1 MKPWVKYSIVAVG
14 VVLLLVLAIW
24 GPEKLSNYRDQY
36 SMNKVEKEELESTG
50 EGYRYELTNNEKLY
64 ILSMCLKHQE
74 LPETL
79 QSKNNRLANDNT
91 IYEELAGSYAFI
103 VNKNGPT
110 DKEIKEADIYEVC
123 NREIKRLKELDVLPD
138 SIKEIEKTAYEV
150 QLYSAIDV
158 MDPRNN
164 MPVWKVSLYTS
175 QQNADKSNRL
185 LDAYVDAQTGKMY
198 EFYVRIEDSWEE
210 LAPEKVV
217 KSWSEYLEL
226 EGMTRDTADNP
237 LLETTPYFERFC
249 FPGMENGQTKVTIGF
264 YEGINELFLKIS
276 E

>member
-74 LPETL
+74 LPETE

-103 VNKNGPT
+103 VNKKGPT
-110 DKEIKEADIYEVC
+110 EKEIKEAEIFEIC
-123 NREIKRLKELDVLPD
+123 NREIKELKQLGVLPE
-138 SIKEIEKTAYEV
+138 SIKEIEKTAYEA

-185 LDAYVDAQTGKMY
+185 LDAYVDAKTGKMY
-198 EFYVRIEDSWEE
+198 EFYVRIEDTWEE
-210 LAPEKVV
+210 LNPEDMIK
-217 KSWSEYLEL
+217 KWSEYLALDGLSKE
-226 EGMTRDTADNP
+226 TSDNP

-264 YEGINELFLKIS
+264 YEGINELFLKFS

>member
-1 MKPWVKYSIVAVG
+1 MKHWVKYSIVVVG
-14 VVLLLVLAIW
+14 VILLLVLAIW
-24 GPEKLSNYRDQY
+24 GPEKLSDYRDQY

-74 LPETL
+74 LPETE

-210 LAPEKVV
+210 LAPEKIV

-226 EGMTRDTADNP
+226 EGMTGDTADNP

>member
-1 MKPWVKYSIVAVG
+1 MKPWLKYSIVAIG
-14 VVLLLVLAIW
+14 VILLLILAIW
-24 GPEKLSNYRDQY
+24 GPEQLSNYQDQY
-36 SMNKVEKEELESTG
+36 AMNRVSREELESTG
-50 EGYRYELTNNEKLY
+50 EGYRYELTSNEKLY
-64 ILSMCLKHQE
+64 ILSMCLMHQE
-74 LPETL
+74 KPETE
-79 QSKNNRLANDNT
+79 QSKNNRLANDNV

-103 VNKNGPT
+103 INKKGPT
-110 DKEIKEADIYEVC
+110 DKEIKETDIYEVC
-123 NREIKRLKELDVLPD
+123 NREIRELKKLGVLPE
-138 SIKEIEKTAYEV
+138 SIKEIEEAAYEV

-158 MDPRNN
+158 MEPRNN

-198 EFYVRIEDSWEE
+198 EFYVRIEDTWEE
-210 LAPEKVV
+210 LYPEKMV

-226 EGMTRDTADNP
+226 EGMKKDTADNP
-237 LLETTPYFERFC
+237 LLETTPCFERFC

-264 YEGINELFLKIS
+264 YEGINELFLKIT